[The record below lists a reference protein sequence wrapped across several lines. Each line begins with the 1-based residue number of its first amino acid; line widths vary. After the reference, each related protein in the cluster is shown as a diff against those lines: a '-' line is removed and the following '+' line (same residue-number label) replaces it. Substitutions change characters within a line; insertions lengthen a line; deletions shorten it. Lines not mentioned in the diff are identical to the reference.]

1 MNQPTRLA
9 AVAAIVLAAAAAG
22 VLLSRGLYRQPPQ
35 LVQGT
40 ALPQP
45 RDLPDVAL
53 LDQDGRALRSGDLRG
68 HWSIVFFGFMSCPD
82 VCPTTLGVLAQA
94 RRALSDLPAADQPA
108 VLFVS
113 VDPRRDT
120 PARLQGYVSFF
131 DPAFRGLTGTPVAIE
146 SLAGSLGAAISVGTP
161 DADGN
166 YTVDHT
172 TALFVLNPAGQF
184 VAVLTSPHTPQ
195 SVAGD
200 FRRLLAATG

>member
-9 AVAAIVLAAAAAG
+9 VLAAVVLAAAAG
-22 VLLSRGLYRQPPQ
+22 GMLLSRSLYRQPPQ
-35 LVQGT
+35 LAQGT
-40 ALPQP
+40 VLPQP

-53 LDQDGRALRSGDLRG
+53 LDQDGRALRSSDLRG
-68 HWSIVFFGFMSCPD
+68 HWSIAFFGFISCPD
-82 VCPTTLGVLAQA
+82 VCPTTLGMLAQA

-120 PARLQGYVSFF
+120 PARLKGYVGFF
-131 DPAFRGLTGTPVAIE
+131 DPAFRGLTGTPAAIE
-146 SLAGSLGAAISVGTP
+146 SLASGLGAAFGVGTP

-172 TALFVLNPAGQF
+172 TALFVLNPEGQF
-184 VAVLTSPHTPQ
+184 VAVLTSPHTSQ

-200 FRRLLAATG
+200 FRRLLAAAG